1 MSRWAEVFLGVIA
14 VATLAIAV
22 VHVAV
27 LVAAGILARRLGRLA
42 DHVEQELKPIVGHLS
57 AISRDAAKATSLAV
71 TQVER
76 ADRLFADAAQRI
88 EHILNTVQNTVVAPA
103 REGRALLIAFRAGIR
118 AIRELRHGQARRR
131 GRTEDDD
138 ALFI

>member
-1 MSRWAEVFLGVIA
+1 MSRWAEVCLGVIA

-22 VHVAV
+22 VQVAV

-42 DHVEQELKPIVGHLS
+42 DHVEQELKPIFGHLN
-57 AISRDAAKATSLAV
+57 AISRDAARATALAAN
-71 TQVER
+71 QVER

-88 EHILNTVQNTVVAPA
+88 ERILNTVQNTVVAPA
-103 REGRALLIAFRAGIR
+103 REGRALLNAFRAGIR
-118 AIRELRHGQARRR
+118 AIRELRHGRARR
-131 GRTEDDD
+131 GREEDD